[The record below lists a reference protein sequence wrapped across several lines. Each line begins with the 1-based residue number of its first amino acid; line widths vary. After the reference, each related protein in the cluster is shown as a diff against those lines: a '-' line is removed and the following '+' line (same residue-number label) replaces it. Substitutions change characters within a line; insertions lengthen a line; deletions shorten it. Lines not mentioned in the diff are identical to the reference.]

1 MDQTSDGIGTVTL
14 PGGRRVPALGQGT
27 WRMGEDPERRAEES
41 AALRAGVER
50 GLAVIDTAEMYGE
63 GATETFLG
71 EALAGLRDRVLLVS
85 KAYPQNASRAR
96 LRRACEGSLKR
107 LRAERLDL
115 YLLHWRG
122 GVPLAE
128 TVEAMEALR
137 DEGLVAAWGVSNFD
151 ADDLEDL
158 IDAGGDACAAN
169 QVLFNL
175 TRRGPEFDLLPLLGK
190 LSMPCMAY
198 SPVEQGRL
206 LGHPALAGVAER
218 HGATAAQ
225 VALAWLLRQPDVLV
239 IPKAGTVAHVEENRA
254 AVEIALTDAD
264 LADLDRAF
272 PPPTRKV
279 PLEML

>member
-1 MDQTSDGIGTVTL
+1 MNDIATVTL

-27 WRMGEDPERRAEES
+27 WRMGEDPDLRAEET

-50 GLAVIDTAEMYGE
+50 GLTLIDTAEMYGD

-71 EALAGLRDRVLLVS
+71 EALAGLRDRVFLVS
-85 KAYPQNASRAR
+85 KAYPQNAGRAR

-107 LRAERLDL
+107 LKAETLDL

-128 TVEAMEALR
+128 TVDAMEALR
-137 DEGLVAAWGVSNFD
+137 DDGLIAAWGVSNFD
-151 ADDLEDL
+151 ADDIEDL
-158 IDAGGDACAAN
+158 VEAGGDGCATD
-169 QVLFNL
+169 QVLLNL
-175 TRRGPEFDLLPLLGK
+175 ARRGPEFDLLPLLDK
-190 LSMPCMAY
+190 LAMPVMAY

-206 LGHPALAGVAER
+206 FGHPALDGVAER
-218 HGATAAQ
+218 HGATGLQ
-225 VALAWLLRQPDVLV
+225 VALAWLLRRPDTMV

-254 AVEIALTDAD
+254 AADLRLTEDD

-272 PPPTRKV
+272 PAPTRKV
-279 PLEML
+279 SLEML

>member
-1 MDQTSDGIGTVTL
+1 MDNRIGGIGTVTL

-27 WRMGEDPERRAEES
+27 WRMGEDPGLRAEET
-41 AALRAGVER
+41 AALRAGIER

-63 GATETFLG
+63 GATEAFLG
-71 EALAGLRDRVLLVS
+71 EALAGLRDRVVLVS

-122 GVPLAE
+122 DVPLAE
-128 TVEAMEALR
+128 TVEALEALR
-137 DEGLVAAWGVSNFD
+137 DDGLVAAWGVSNFD

-158 IDAGGDACAAN
+158 IDAGGDACAVD
-169 QVLFNL
+169 QILFNL
-175 TRRGPEFDLLPLLGK
+175 TRRGPEFDLLPLMGK
-190 LSMPCMAY
+190 LSIPCMAY

-206 LGHPALAGVAER
+206 IGHPALGSVAER
-218 HGATAAQ
+218 HGATTAQ

-254 AVEIALTDAD
+254 AADLALTDAD
-264 LADLDRAF
+264 LAELDRAF
-272 PPPTRKV
+272 PAPTRKV